1 MSPRKK
7 ISYKKT
13 NSTVKVKKPT
23 HKLNNIVEKLTK
35 VSESPAK
42 KSTSFKMSPG
52 KKISYKKTNSPV
64 NVKIKVEPN
73 QGRLS
78 SSSLPPTSRPRRSA
92 GAATTAKWTTAGA
105 ARAART

>member
-52 KKISYKKTNSPV
+52 KKISYKKTNTQ
-64 NVKIKVEPN
+64 VKVKKPNHKLYNIVENLNKVAESKQSATNIK
-73 QGRLS
+73 
-78 SSSLPPTSRPRRSA
+78 T
-92 GAATTAKWTTAGA
+92 KKK
-105 ARAART
+105 